1 MRFLQI
7 INNKKF
13 LIITIILFL
22 YVILNLLD
30 GNRGLVSYYKNL
42 KLKNNLLIEK
52 ETIVKKINFFEKRNE
67 LLTNNLDL
75 DFLETLYRRNFME
88 GKSNERVYI
97 DN

>member
-1 MRFLQI
+1 MRFVQI

-13 LIITIILFL
+13 VLITIFLFL

-30 GNRGLVSYYKNL
+30 GERGLVSYYQNL
-42 KLKNNLLIEK
+42 KLKNNLLAEK
-52 ETIVKKINFFEKRNE
+52 ETIIKKINFFEKRNQ

-75 DFLETLYRRNFME
+75 DFLETLYRRNFMV

>member
-1 MRFLQI
+1 MRFVQI

-13 LIITIILFL
+13 VLITIILFL

-52 ETIVKKINFFEKRNE
+52 EEITKKINFFDKRNK

-75 DFLETLYRRNFME
+75 DFLETLYRKNFMV
-88 GKSNERVYI
+88 GKSKEKVYI

>member
-1 MRFLQI
+1 MRFVQI

-13 LIITIILFL
+13 VLITIILFL

-75 DFLETLYRRNFME
+75 DFLETLYRRNFMV